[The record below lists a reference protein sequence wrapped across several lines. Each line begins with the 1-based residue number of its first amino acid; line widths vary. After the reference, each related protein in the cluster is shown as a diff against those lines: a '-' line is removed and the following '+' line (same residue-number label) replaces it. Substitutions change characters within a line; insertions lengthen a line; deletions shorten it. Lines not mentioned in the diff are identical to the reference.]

1 MSATSYGVY
10 TSFAEAISLL
20 RNIALRFYPASE

>member
-10 TSFAEAISLL
+10 TSFAEAMSLL
-20 RNIALRFYPASE
+20 INIALRFYRASE